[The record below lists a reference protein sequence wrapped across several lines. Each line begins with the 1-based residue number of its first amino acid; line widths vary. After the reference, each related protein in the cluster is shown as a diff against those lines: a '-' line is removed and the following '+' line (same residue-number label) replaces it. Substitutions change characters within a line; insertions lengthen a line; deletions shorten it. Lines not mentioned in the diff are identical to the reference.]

1 MRKFEGNING
11 KIYTD
16 RKEFDKALL
25 SLDNMSNVYVSYKYT
40 EVPDDNDKN
49 ESNERDE
56 DIFTYLSEKEYVK
69 NINNKKDVD
78 IDADMKNKLK
88 NASNKSEIK
97 DNVKIRIAAFD
108 DKISKNLL
116 QIHELKLDYLKLDEK
131 IKHIDNQIRTLNAAN
146 NNYQLNIDYYKNIKN
161 ILECEYNK
169 LEEEKEECKCDC
181 GCKGDECKC
190 KDNDVTKDI
199 QKMPYSIPK
208 YLIENKIRENNIH
221 TLSDLIDWFL
231 TK

>member
-16 RKEFDKALL
+16 EKEFDKAVL
-25 SLDNMSNVYVSYKYT
+25 SLYKMRDNTSNVYVSYKYT
-40 EVPDDNDKN
+40 NVPDDNDKN

-56 DIFTYLSEKEYVK
+56 VTSTYVSEKQYVK
-69 NINNKKDVD
+69 NINSKKDVD
-78 IDADMKNKLK
+78 IDADMTNKLK

-97 DNVKIRIAAFD
+97 NNIKMRIASFD
-108 DKISKNLL
+108 DKISENLL
-116 QIHELKLDYLKLDEK
+116 RIHDLKLDYLKLDEK
-131 IKHIDNQIRTLNAAN
+131 IKCIDNQIRTLNAAN

-161 ILECEYNK
+161 ILESEDNK
-169 LEEEKEECKCDC
+169 LEEKEECKCDC
-181 GCKGDECKC
+181 ECKGDECKC

-199 QKMPYSIPK
+199 VKKPYDIPN
-208 YLIENKIRENNIH
+208 YLIENNIH

>member
-16 RKEFDKALL
+16 EKEFDKAVL
-25 SLDNMSNVYVSYKYT
+25 SLYKMRDNTSNVYVSYKYIN
-40 EVPDDNDKN
+40 VPDDNDKN

-56 DIFTYLSEKEYVK
+56 NTSTYVSEKQYVK

-78 IDADMKNKLK
+78 IDADTMNKLK

-97 DNVKIRIAAFD
+97 NNIKMRIASFD
-108 DKISKNLL
+108 DKISGNLL
-116 QIHELKLDYLKLDEK
+116 RIHDLKLEYLKLDEK
-131 IKHIDNQIRTLNAAN
+131 IKLIDDQIKNLNAAN
-146 NNYQLNIDYYKNIKN
+146 NKYQLNIDYYKNIRN
-161 ILECEYNK
+161 ILECEDNK
-169 LEEEKEECKCDC
+169 LEEKEECECDC
-181 GCKGDECKC
+181 ECKGDECKC

-199 QKMPYSIPK
+199 VKKPYDIPN
-208 YLIENKIRENNIH
+208 YLIENNIH

>member
-16 RKEFDKALL
+16 EKEFDNAVL
-25 SLDNMSNVYVSYKYT
+25 SLYKMRDNTSNVYVSYKYIN
-40 EVPDDNDKN
+40 VPDDNDKN

-56 DIFTYLSEKEYVK
+56 DTSTYVSEKQYVK
-69 NINNKKDVD
+69 NINSKKDVD
-78 IDADMKNKLK
+78 IDADMTNKLK

-97 DNVKIRIAAFD
+97 NNIKMRIASFD
-108 DKISKNLL
+108 DKISENLL
-116 QIHELKLDYLKLDEK
+116 RIHDLKLDYLKLDEK
-131 IKHIDNQIRTLNAAN
+131 IKCIDNQIKTLNAAN

-161 ILECEYNK
+161 ILECEDNK
-169 LEEEKEECKCDC
+169 LEEKEEYKCDC

-199 QKMPYSIPK
+199 VKKPYDIPN
-208 YLIENKIRENNIH
+208 YLIENNIH

>member
-25 SLDNMSNVYVSYKYT
+25 SLDDMSNVYVSYKYMNA
-40 EVPDDNDKN
+40 PDDNDKN

-56 DIFTYLSEKEYVK
+56 DTSTYVSEKQYVK
-69 NINNKKDVD
+69 NINSKKDVD
-78 IDADMKNKLK
+78 IDVDMTNKLK

-97 DNVKIRIAAFD
+97 NNIKMRIASFD
-108 DKISKNLL
+108 DKISENLL
-116 QIHELKLDYLKLDEK
+116 RIHDLKLDYLKLDEK
-131 IKHIDNQIRTLNAAN
+131 IKCIDNQIRTLNAAN

-161 ILECEYNK
+161 ILESEDNK
-169 LEEEKEECKCDC
+169 LEEKEECKCDC
-181 GCKGDECKC
+181 ECKGDECKC

-199 QKMPYSIPK
+199 QKMPYDIPN
-208 YLIENKIRENNIH
+208 YLIENNIH
-221 TLSDLIDWFL
+221 TLSDLVDFFI
-231 TK
+231 KYY

>member
-16 RKEFDKALL
+16 GKEFDKALL
-25 SLDNMSNVYVSYKYT
+25 LLDDMSNVYVSYKYT
-40 EVPDDNDKN
+40 NVPDDNDKN

-56 DIFTYLSEKEYVK
+56 DTSTYVSEKQYVK
-69 NINNKKDVD
+69 NINNKKDVE
-78 IDADMKNKLK
+78 IDADMMNKLK

-97 DNVKIRIAAFD
+97 NNVKIRIAAFD
-108 DKISKNLL
+108 DKISGNLL
-116 QIHELKLDYLKLDEK
+116 RIHDLKLDYLKLDEK
-131 IKHIDNQIRTLNAAN
+131 IKCIDNQIKTLNAAN

-161 ILECEYNK
+161 ILECEDNK
-169 LEEEKEECKCDC
+169 LEEKEEYKCDC
-181 GCKGDECKC
+181 ECKGDECKC

-199 QKMPYSIPK
+199 VKKPYDIPN
-208 YLIENKIRENNIH
+208 YLIENNIH

>member
-16 RKEFDKALL
+16 EKEFDKAVL
-25 SLDNMSNVYVSYKYT
+25 SLYKMRDNTSNVYVSYKYT
-40 EVPDDNDKN
+40 NVPDDNDKN

-56 DIFTYLSEKEYVK
+56 DISTYVSEKQYVK
-69 NINNKKDVD
+69 NINSKKDVD
-78 IDADMKNKLK
+78 IDADMTNKLK

-97 DNVKIRIAAFD
+97 NNIKMRIASFD
-108 DKISKNLL
+108 DKISENLL
-116 QIHELKLDYLKLDEK
+116 RIHDLKLDYLKLDEK
-131 IKHIDNQIRTLNAAN
+131 IKCIDNQIRTLNAAN

-161 ILECEYNK
+161 ILESEDNK
-169 LEEEKEECKCDC
+169 LEEKEECKCDC

-199 QKMPYSIPK
+199 QKMPYDIPN
-208 YLIENKIRENNIH
+208 YLIENNIH
-221 TLSDLIDWFL
+221 TLSDLVDFFI
-231 TK
+231 KYY

>member
-25 SLDNMSNVYVSYKYT
+25 SLDDMSNVYVSYKYMNA
-40 EVPDDNDKN
+40 PDDNDKN

-56 DIFTYLSEKEYVK
+56 DTSTYVSEKQYVK
-69 NINNKKDVD
+69 NINSKKDVD
-78 IDADMKNKLK
+78 IDVDMTNKLK

-97 DNVKIRIAAFD
+97 NNIKMRIDSFD
-108 DKISKNLL
+108 DKISENLL
-116 QIHELKLDYLKLDEK
+116 RIHDLKLDYLKLDEK
-131 IKHIDNQIRTLNAAN
+131 IKCIDNQIRTLNAAN

-161 ILECEYNK
+161 ILESEDNK
-169 LEEEKEECKCDC
+169 LEEKEECKCDC
-181 GCKGDECKC
+181 ECKGDECKC

-199 QKMPYSIPK
+199 VKKPYDIPN
-208 YLIENKIRENNIH
+208 YLIENNIH
-221 TLSDLIDWFL
+221 TLSDLVDFFI
-231 TK
+231 KYY

>member
-16 RKEFDKALL
+16 EKEFNKAVL
-25 SLDNMSNVYVSYKYT
+25 SLYKMRDNTSNVYVSYKYT
-40 EVPDDNDKN
+40 NVPDDNDKN

-56 DIFTYLSEKEYVK
+56 VTSTYVSEKQYVK
-69 NINNKKDVD
+69 NINSKKDVD
-78 IDADMKNKLK
+78 IDADMTNKLK

-97 DNVKIRIAAFD
+97 NNIKMRIASFD
-108 DKISKNLL
+108 DKISENLL
-116 QIHELKLDYLKLDEK
+116 RIHDLKLDYLKLDEK
-131 IKHIDNQIRTLNAAN
+131 IKCIDNQIRTLNAAN

-161 ILECEYNK
+161 ILESEDNK
-169 LEEEKEECKCDC
+169 LEEKEECKCDC
-181 GCKGDECKC
+181 ECKGDECKC

-199 QKMPYSIPK
+199 VKKPYDIPN
-208 YLIENKIRENNIH
+208 YLIENNIH

>member
-16 RKEFDKALL
+16 EKEFDKAVL
-25 SLDNMSNVYVSYKYT
+25 SLYKMRDNTSNVYVSYKYIN
-40 EVPDDNDKN
+40 VPDDNDKN

-56 DIFTYLSEKEYVK
+56 DTSTYVSEKQYVK
-69 NINNKKDVD
+69 NINNKKDVE
-78 IDADMKNKLK
+78 IDADMTNKLK

-97 DNVKIRIAAFD
+97 NNIKMRIASFD
-108 DKISKNLL
+108 DKISENLL
-116 QIHELKLDYLKLDEK
+116 RIHDLKLDYLKLDEK
-131 IKHIDNQIRTLNAAN
+131 IKCIDNQIRTLNAAN

-161 ILECEYNK
+161 ILESEDNK
-169 LEEEKEECKCDC
+169 LEEKEECKCDC
-181 GCKGDECKC
+181 ECKGDECKC

-199 QKMPYSIPK
+199 VKKPYDIPN
-208 YLIENKIRENNIH
+208 YLIENNIH